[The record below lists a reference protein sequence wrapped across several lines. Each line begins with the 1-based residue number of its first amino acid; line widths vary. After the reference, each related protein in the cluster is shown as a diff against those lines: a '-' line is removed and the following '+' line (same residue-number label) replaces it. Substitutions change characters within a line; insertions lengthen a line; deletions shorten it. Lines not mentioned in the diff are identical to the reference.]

1 MYIHTLSLCLIQGAG
16 LLQHYIRTGKTEKEI
31 KKTILQFCVSLKIQ
45 TTRVCEGITELF
57 AGEVIYVLGR
67 IKLGPEEICSFVI
80 GDACGDV
87 YNPYHEWEVMFP
99 PVPKP
104 NPKDMEIPKV

>member
-1 MYIHTLSLCLIQGAG
+1 MMLVVSSNPLQIVTFCVFLGAG

-67 IKLGPEEICSFVI
+67 IKLGNNIVFF
-80 GDACGDV
+80 
-87 YNPYHEWEVMFP
+87 Y
-99 PVPKP
+99 
-104 NPKDMEIPKV
+104 